1 MWGAYLQHQA
11 NVVMEDQK
19 KTNEA
24 MERTYAQEEDEGS
37 YEFVQLHNHDD
48 DTQDIAY
55 DQDPVALH

>member
-1 MWGAYLQHQA
+1 LWGAYLQHQA

-19 KTNEA
+19 KKSED

-37 YEFVQLHNHDD
+37 YEFVQLQNHDD

-55 DQDPVALH
+55 DQDPISLH

>member
-1 MWGAYLQHQA
+1 
-11 NVVMEDQK
+11 MEDQK
-19 KTNEA
+19 KKSED

-55 DQDPVALH
+55 DQDPISLH